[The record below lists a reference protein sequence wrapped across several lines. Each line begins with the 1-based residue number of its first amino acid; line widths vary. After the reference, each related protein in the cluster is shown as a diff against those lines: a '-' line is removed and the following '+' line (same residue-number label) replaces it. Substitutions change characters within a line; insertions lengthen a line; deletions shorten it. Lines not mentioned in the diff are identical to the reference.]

1 MVDSNMIHCFLVQT
15 TTTITQALYQV
26 QTILAYYLKT
36 NHLHI
41 KKNTKAS
48 RTLSICVPIS
58 TILVLV
64 LNGCFLQQTIANI
77 PVMALLGQLKQHV
90 AKQSLQRSLNN
101 QILHYKS
108 MLDLCENEMMSIRV
122 FWNL

>member
-15 TTTITQALYQV
+15 TITITQALYQV

-77 PVMALLGQLKQHV
+77 PVMALVGQLKQHV

-101 QILHYKS
+101 QILH
-108 MLDLCENEMMSIRV
+108 
-122 FWNL
+122 